1 MSKIVKR
8 ENIFKYFF
16 FCFLLSVPLQTRK
29 VFFTDY
35 SFYTGEFTEYG
46 SVFLYLSDLLFFA
59 ALTSLVLF
67 NSGITKK
74 GLSELKNKSGK
85 RGNGVIF
92 RAMLILVAWF
102 FVDILISEKYIEI
115 GLFRSFK
122 MVEMFLL
129 VFFIFS
135 TLKEKSF
142 LLSSLFTVVI
152 SGFLQ
157 SILAIYQ
164 FLYQKNLFSSPLLHK
179 LTGET
184 VLSPFLPSIAKI
196 GEGGEKMIRGYGT
209 FPHPNLLGGFLIFSL
224 FISIYLYAEH
234 KGYILSRITPLF
246 KKNDRKHSDRYLLP
260 VIWITIFTTQFLA
273 LILSF
278 SRSAWL
284 GFAISSIVFLALI
297 FRCIKI
303 VSRET
308 ITVGFIKK
316 YKEIILTV
324 LLLIGVFI
332 GNLNLLSNRIFQD
345 VSMKDGVNSQ
355 SAILPQNDTFTDRYF
370 FNIVS
375 RETIARSPILG
386 SGPGTSVFQIRP
398 YLDKNR
404 KNDRLEPWQY
414 QPPHNIYIL
423 STAEIGIMGFCI
435 LLLIVVVSV
444 RGATKDIVSRETILE
459 KKIFK
464 ICVLSTLYGFLF
476 IGFFDHYF
484 WTLQQGQLMFWMT
497 IGLLLI

>member
-1 MSKIVKR
+1 MSKIIKR

-46 SVFLYLSDLLFFA
+46 SIFLYLSDLLFFA
-59 ALTSLVLF
+59 ALISLVLF
-67 NSGITKK
+67 NSDIIKK

-85 RGNGVIF
+85 SRNGMIF
-92 RAMLILVAWF
+92 RAILILVTWF
-102 FVDILISEKYIEI
+102 FVDTLISGKYIEI

-122 MVEMFLL
+122 MVEMLLL

-142 LLSSLFTVVI
+142 LLSSLFAIVI

-184 VLSPFLPSIAKI
+184 VLSPFLPGIAKI
-196 GEGGEKMIRGYGT
+196 GEGGEKMIRSYGT

-224 FISIYLYAEH
+224 FISFYLYLEH
-234 KGYILSRITPLF
+234 KYYLLSRVTPFF
-246 KKNDRKHSDRYLLP
+246 KNNRKLLNRYLLP
-260 VIWITIFTTQFLA
+260 VLWITIFTIQLLA
-273 LILSF
+273 LTLSF

-284 GFAISSIVFLALI
+284 GFAISSVIFLALI

-308 ITVGFIKK
+308 IIAGFIKK

-324 LLLIGVFI
+324 LLLTGVFI
-332 GNLNLLSNRIFQD
+332 GNLNLLSSRIFQD
-345 VSMKDGVNSQ
+345 VSREDGINSQ

-386 SGPGTSVFQIRP
+386 SGPGTSVFQIKP
-398 YLDKNR
+398 YLDRNGKT
-404 KNDRLEPWQY
+404 DRLESWQY

-423 STAEIGIMGFCI
+423 STAEIGIIGFCV
-435 LLLIVVVSV
+435 LLLIVVGSI
-444 RGATKDIVSRETILE
+444 RRAAKDIVSRETFLD

-464 ICVLSTLYGFLF
+464 ICILSTLCGFLF
-476 IGFFDHYF
+476 VGFFDHYF
-484 WTLQQGQLMFWMT
+484 WTLQQGQLIFWMT

>member
-1 MSKIVKR
+1 MSKIIKR
-8 ENIFKYFF
+8 ENISKYFF
-16 FCFLLSVPLQTRK
+16 FCFLLSIPLQTRK
-29 VFFTDY
+29 VFLTDY

-46 SVFLYLSDLLFFA
+46 SIFLYLSDLLFLA
-59 ALTSLVLF
+59 AMTSLVLF
-67 NSGITKK
+67 NLDIVKK

-85 RGNGVIF
+85 RGNGMIF

-102 FVDILISEKYIEI
+102 FIDTLINGNYIEI

-122 MVEMFLL
+122 MAEMLLL

-135 TLKEKSF
+135 TLREKSF
-142 LLSSLFTVVI
+142 LLISLFAVVI

-164 FLYQKNLFSSPLLHK
+164 FLYQKNLFSSSLLHK

-184 VLSPFLPSIAKI
+184 VLSPFLPGIAKI
-196 GEGGEKMIRGYGT
+196 GEGGEKMIRSYGT
-209 FPHPNLLGGFLIFSL
+209 LPHPNLLGGFLIFSL
-224 FISIYLYAEH
+224 FISFYLYAEH
-234 KGYILSRITPLF
+234 KDYLLSRITSLF
-246 KKNDRKHSDRYLLP
+246 KNSRGYSNGYLFS
-260 VIWITIFTTQFLA
+260 VFWVTIFTTQL
-273 LILSF
+273 LGLLLSF

-284 GFAISSIVFLALI
+284 GFALSSVVFLALI
-297 FRCIKI
+297 FCHIKI

-308 ITVGFIKK
+308 ITISFFKK

-324 LLLIGVFI
+324 LLLTCLFI
-332 GNLNLLSNRIFQD
+332 DNLNLLSNRIFQD
-345 VSMKDGVNSQ
+345 VSVGNVINSQ
-355 SAILPQNDTFTDRYF
+355 SATLPQNNTFADRYF

-386 SGPGTSVFQIRP
+386 SGPGTSVFQISP
-398 YLDKNR
+398 YLDRGGKT
-404 KNDRLEPWQY
+404 DQLAPWQY

-423 STAEIGIMGFCI
+423 STAEIGIIGFCM
-435 LLLIVVVSV
+435 LLLVIVGSI
-444 RGATKDIVSRETILE
+444 RMSIKDIVSRETILD

-464 ICVLSTLYGFLF
+464 ICILSTLCGFLF

-484 WTLQQGQLMFWMT
+484 WTLQQGQLIFWMT
-497 IGLLLI
+497 IGLLLV